1 MRYPVIVGLLL
12 LVLMLPITA
21 EASAFQWG
29 VHISRQ
35 EDGTT
40 SGEFVFDNKV
50 IWKLQI
56 VADGAW
62 PVSGSTGTSGTL
74 ISPDII
80 NGMFIIKVHCFNSLP
95 NSLECYT
102 ITREKDKWRELSN
115 VAATIPGAVCS

>member
-80 NGMFIIKVHCFNSLP
+80 NGMFIIKVH
-95 NSLECYT
+95 
-102 ITREKDKWRELSN
+102 
-115 VAATIPGAVCS
+115 